1 MADDKKTEALKNLDL
16 DKLHSDTLQKIEEAG
31 DDDVEKASE
40 RFNATLDE
48 YDRYLDAKQKELR
61 QKKVKVKDI
70 VADEDAVQDV
80 LKTFHA
86 INAKIQQQIADGTE
100 LSRNDIT
107 LLTSMMS
114 ILNGGD

>member
-1 MADDKKTEALKNLDL
+1 MADDKKTEELKNLDL
-16 DKLHSDTLQKIEEAG
+16 DKLHSDTLQQIEVA
-31 DDDVEKASE
+31 DDDDIEKASE

-61 QKKVKVKDI
+61 QKKVKIKDI
-70 VADEDAVQDV
+70 VADDDAVQDT

-100 LSRNDIT
+100 LSRNDIH